1 MRAGPG
7 FGEFVNDQETIFER
21 IGRGQDPKTSAVVDH
36 GAPGQWH
43 GAKATT
49 TVACKNDD
57 EVRQGKWALS
67 PRAKP
72 SIDSLL
78 AQREQ
83 ILQGLLDSV
92 ESHDLT
98 IGRFMELSHTLAC
111 RWRPVPS

>member
-1 MRAGPG
+1 MCAGPG

-57 EVRQGKWALS
+57 EVRQADGHFPPFEA
-67 PRAKP
+67 
-72 SIDSLL
+72 ID
-78 AQREQ
+78 
-83 ILQGLLDSV
+83 
-92 ESHDLT
+92 
-98 IGRFMELSHTLAC
+98 
-111 RWRPVPS
+111 